1 MRFVTLTIFLF
12 SAIPLHA
19 GLPNVVFIIGD
30 DQGAR
35 DYGFLGHPH
44 IRTPHLDRLAA
55 ESLVFSQGHVPT
67 SLCRA
72 SLATII
78 TGLYPHQHQITSND
92 PPLPTGRKVSNPQ
105 SDPEF
110 LKQRAEMVRIFEES
124 PSLPKRL
131 AKIGYVSHQSGKW
144 WEGNACRCG
153 GFSEAMTHGDPQR
166 GGRHGDA
173 GLTIGRQGLQ
183 PVLEFIDRAKSEEK
197 PFYVWY
203 APMMPHTPHTPPQ
216 RWLDYYQTKTESKFI
231 ARYWAMCEWFD
242 DTVGELLKHLDE
254 QGLKDNTLVVYLHDN
269 GWIQNPDK
277 DGFAPKSKRSPNQ
290 GGVQTPIL
298 IRWPRHVPPSRND
311 TPVSSIDLVPTVLAA
326 LNQPTPGDLP
336 GINLLDE
343 QAVTQRD
350 FVFGEIF
357 EHNAVDIHEP
367 AKNLQYR
374 WLRQGDWK
382 LIVPNPERV
391 PDESIALY
399 DLKADPQEE
408 ENLAGRFADRVES
421 MRRKMDEV
429 WKGD

>member
-1 MRFVTLTIFLF
+1 MRCVTLAIFL
-12 SAIPLHA
+12 SLAIPLHA
-19 GLPNVVFIIGD
+19 GSPNVVFIIGD
-30 DQGAR
+30 DQGAG

-55 ESLVFSQGHVPT
+55 ESLVFPQGHVPT

-92 PPLPTGRKVSNPQ
+92 PPLPVGRRVANPNA
-105 SDPEF
+105 DPEF
-110 LKQRAEMVRIFEES
+110 LKQRADMVRLFEES
-124 PSLPKRL
+124 PSLPRML
-131 AKIGYVSHQSGKW
+131 ARIGYVSHQSGKW

-173 GLTIGRQGLQ
+173 GLSIGRQGLQ
-183 PVLEFIDRAKSEEK
+183 PVLEFIDRAKSEGK

-203 APMMPHTPHTPPQ
+203 APLMPHTPHTPPQ
-216 RWLDYYQTKTESKFI
+216 RLLDYYQTKTDSKFI

-242 DTVGELLKHLDE
+242 ETVGELLKHLDE
-254 QGLKDNTLVVYLHDN
+254 QGHKDNTIVVYLHDN

-298 IRWPRHVPPSRND
+298 IRWPGHVQPSRND

-326 LNQPTPGDLP
+326 LNQTPPGDLP

-374 WLRQGDWK
+374 WLRHGNWK

-391 PDESIALY
+391 PDESVALY
-399 DLKADPQEE
+399 DLKADPLEE
-408 ENLAGRFADRVES
+408 ENLAERFADRVES
-421 MRRKMDEV
+421 MRRTMDEV